1 MKPEHA
7 AQFVTVALERRDPER
22 VMLVL
27 RQIARA
33 RGMAT
38 VAAAAGI
45 GRTRLYKLLAPGAVP
60 RFDAV
65 LKIAQAVGLDF
76 MAQPTVSELKLK
88 LAPTPL
94 NDMPLH
100 KKS

>member
-1 MKPEHA
+1 MTMKPEHA

-22 VMLVL
+22 VLLVL

-33 RGMAT
+33 RGMAK

-65 LKIAQAVGLDF
+65 LKIARAVGVDF
-76 MAQPTVSELKLK
+76 MAQPAETELD
-88 LAPTPL
+88 ARVQT
-94 NDMPLH
+94 
-100 KKS
+100 

>member
-1 MKPEHA
+1 MTMKPEHA
-7 AQFVTVALERRDPER
+7 AQFVTVALERRDSER
-22 VMLVL
+22 VLLVL

-33 RGMAT
+33 RGMAK

-65 LKIAQAVGLDF
+65 LKIARAVGVDF
-76 MAQPTVSELKLK
+76 MAQPAETELD
-88 LAPTPL
+88 ARVQT
-94 NDMPLH
+94 
-100 KKS
+100 